1 MFSQPKNRWQ
11 AFAVHIGV
19 SAVIFIV
26 LAAIIVFVWYPGFLF
41 QTDGGWQGI
50 RLIAGV
56 DFIIGP
62 VLTLFV
68 YKLGK
73 PRLKMDLTLI
83 GLLQICCLAYGSW
96 LVYEQRPLA
105 VIYADERFYTMS
117 EGTFDMNEMDIAD
130 IPLINNGKK
139 PVWIFVD
146 LPEEKTTHWKVRME
160 QQLRQGLVHTRT
172 AAYLPYKD
180 NVQRV
185 AKLGSTAKEV
195 EEQTRYR
202 PLNSE
207 DSVRYYPLSARYSA
221 GLLGIDTRDGSVV
234 ELLEK
239 KVPLD
244 NDETKG
250 EEALEDDESTKEI
263 S

>member
-1 MFSQPKNRWQ
+1 MFSQPQNRWQ

-62 VLTLFV
+62 VLTLIV
-68 YKLGK
+68 YKVGK

-83 GLLQICCLAYGSW
+83 GLLQIGCLTYGSW

-117 EGTFDMNEMDIAD
+117 EGTFAMNEMDWTE
-130 IPLINNGKK
+130 IPMMKNSKK

-146 LPEEKTTHWKVRME
+146 LPEEKAARSKMRMN
-160 QQLRQGLVHTRT
+160 QLKEGLVHTRT

-185 AKLGSTAKEV
+185 AKLGYSAKEV
-195 EEQTRYR
+195 TEQTRYK
-202 PLNSE
+202 PESG
-207 DSVRYYPLSARYSA
+207 DDATRYYPIAARYSD
-221 GLLGIDTRDGSVV
+221 GLLGINTRDGSVV
-234 ELLEK
+234 ELLDEK
-239 KVPLD
+239 
-244 NDETKG
+244 
-250 EEALEDDESTKEI
+250 EALEDAEPKEEEI
-263 S
+263 REDDGPKDKAL

>member
-1 MFSQPKNRWQ
+1 MFSQPQNRWQ
-11 AFAVHIGV
+11 AFAVHIGI
-19 SAVIFIV
+19 SAIIFVV
-26 LAAIIVFVWYPGFLF
+26 LAAIIVFIWYPDFLF

-50 RLIAGV
+50 RLVAGV

-62 VLTLFV
+62 VLTLIV

-83 GLLQICCLAYGSW
+83 GLLQIACLTYGMW
-96 LVYEQRPLA
+96 LVYQQRPLA

-117 EGTFDMNEMDIAD
+117 EGTFAVNEMDWTA
-130 IPLINNGKK
+130 IPMISNGKK

-146 LPEEKTTHWKVRME
+146 LPEEKEARTKMRLN
-160 QQLRQGLVHTRT
+160 QLKEGLVHTRT
-172 AAYLPYKD
+172 SQYLPYTE

-185 AKLGSTAKEV
+185 AKLGASVEEV
-195 EEQTRYR
+195 EEHTNLKPVHRESYMR
-202 PLNSE
+202 F
-207 DSVRYYPLSARYSA
+207 YPLSARYSD

-239 KVPLD
+239 DKTADANKPLEK
-244 NDETKG
+244 DESAK
-250 EEALEDDESTKEI
+250 EDDQLEEES
-263 S
+263 

>member
-1 MFSQPKNRWQ
+1 M
-11 AFAVHIGV
+11 HIGI

-26 LAAIIVFVWYPGFLF
+26 LAAIILFIWYPGFLF

-62 VLTLFV
+62 VLTLIV

-73 PRLKMDLTLI
+73 PRLKMDLMLI
-83 GLLQICCLAYGSW
+83 GVLQIACLTYGMW
-96 LVYEQRPLA
+96 LVYQQRPLT

-117 EGTFDMNEMDIAD
+117 EGTFEINEIEIAD
-130 IPLINNGKK
+130 IPLINDGKK

-146 LPEEKTTHWKVRME
+146 LPEEKTAHWKIRME
-160 QQLRQGLVHTRT
+160 QQLKQGLVHTRT
-172 AAYLPYKD
+172 AQYLPYAE
-180 NVQRV
+180 NAERV
-185 AKLGSTAKEV
+185 AKLGFTAKKV

-202 PLNSE
+202 PTKSE

-234 ELLEK
+234 ELLNK
-239 KVPLD
+239 KEPLD
-244 NDETKG
+244 NDEPKE
-250 EEALEDDESTKEI
+250 EEALEDDESTKEA

>member
-11 AFAVHIGV
+11 AFAVHIGI
-19 SAVIFIV
+19 SAVIFFM

-62 VLTLFV
+62 VLTLIV

-73 PRLKMDLTLI
+73 PSLKMDLTLI
-83 GLLQICCLAYGSW
+83 GLLQIGCLVYGLW
-96 LVYEQRPLA
+96 LVFEQKPLA
-105 VIYADERFYTMS
+105 VIYADEHFYTMS
-117 EGTFDMNEMDIAD
+117 EGTFDMNELDIAD
-130 IPLINNGKK
+130 IPLINDGKK

-146 LPEEKTTHWKVRME
+146 IPEEKTTHWKVRLE
-160 QQLRQGLVHTRT
+160 QQLKQGLAHTRT
-172 AAYLPYKD
+172 AAYLRYED
-180 NVQRV
+180 NLQRV

-202 PLNSE
+202 PQNSE
-207 DSVRYYPLSARYSA
+207 DSVRYYPLSARYSD

-234 ELLEK
+234 ELLDK
-239 KVPLD
+239 KEPLE
-244 NDETKG
+244 NDEPEEEEVLDDDEPK
-250 EEALEDDESTKEI
+250 EEAS
-263 S
+263 